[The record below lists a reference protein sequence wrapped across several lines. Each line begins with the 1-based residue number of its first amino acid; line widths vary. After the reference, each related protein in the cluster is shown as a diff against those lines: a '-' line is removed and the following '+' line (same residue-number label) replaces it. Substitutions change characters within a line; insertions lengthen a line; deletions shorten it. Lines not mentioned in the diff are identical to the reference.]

1 MGGIM
6 KKNRYF
12 ALMICFVFIFFVVG
26 AMSVNAADKVITLK
40 GITPWQADYDLCKAF
55 FNFQELV
62 HKKSKGKLQVT
73 YLGGPEV
80 APPFEQVEALRNG
93 VVDVILAAAAYY
105 RPQVPEAECIMLTKL
120 PPSKLRTSGFYDKMR
135 EYHLKRANVIYLA
148 NTAGVNKFR
157 LYSNT
162 YIDKPDLSGIKFRVS
177 PVYVPLVEGLKGT
190 PIMMKPAEVYT
201 ALERGVVDGYGWTYL
216 GIMDFGWQEVTK
228 YVIDHPFYALDG
240 SILINADVY
249 NKLPKDMQ
257 NMLEEIGVELEVM
270 TEKFIGERMASED
283 QRLKDAGLKFI
294 KFSDQDGKKFVQTAY
309 DEGWKVFYKKFPEI
323 GPQLRKL
330 GE

>member
-1 MGGIM
+1 MKTKKFFTIM
-6 KKNRYF
+6 LCF
-12 ALMICFVFIFFVVG
+12 VVICFAFGSRDVIG
-26 AMSVNAADKVITLK
+26 ADKTIMLK

-62 HKKSKGKLQVT
+62 HKKSGGKLQIT

-80 APPFEQVEALRNG
+80 APPFEQIEALRNG
-93 VVDVILAAAAYY
+93 VVDVILGAAAYY

-120 PPSKLRTSGFYDKMR
+120 PPSKLRTSGFYDRMR
-135 EYHLKRANVIYLA
+135 EYHLKKANVIYLA

-157 LYSNT
+157 LYSNVK
-162 YIDKPDLSGIKFRVS
+162 IEKPVLSGIKFRVS

-257 NMLEEIGVELEVM
+257 NMLEEIGIELEVM
-270 TEKFIGERMASED
+270 TEKFIGERMATED
-283 QRLKDAGLKFI
+283 KKLKDAGLQFI
-294 KFSDQDGKKFVQTAY
+294 KFSEKDGEKYVQTAY
-309 DEGWKVFYKKFPEI
+309 DEGWKVFYKKFPKV
-323 GPQLRKL
+323 GPELRKL